1 MSSPLSPSS
10 PSSDIPNIENVND
23 FNPIKFAEWR
33 INELEKPEGQSMI
46 NEVLLMISQL
56 VLGLLGE
63 FETNTNTG
71 EGVFPDVRIR
81 EFFGKIKAYDSNNK
95 FITVFKGLMF
105 IVLACLSFPYL
116 VINYIIN
123 IIGFNKKF
131 ISPVLIYIILVVF
144 SFSKNIDGYRLIWLL
159 ITYILLYSRDLTS
172 GFFYIFYINKHG
184 F

>member
-63 FETNTNTG
+63 FETNTNLQ
-71 EGVFPDVRIR
+71 EKECF
-81 EFFGKIKAYDSNNK
+81 
-95 FITVFKGLMF
+95 LM
-105 IVLACLSFPYL
+105 
-116 VINYIIN
+116 
-123 IIGFNKKF
+123 
-131 ISPVLIYIILVVF
+131 
-144 SFSKNIDGYRLIWLL
+144 
-159 ITYILLYSRDLTS
+159 
-172 GFFYIFYINKHG
+172 
-184 F
+184 